1 MCWNNLCVLYSK
13 LKNSEIPMVKIVLI
27 KYIVVKNIII
37 KIMYKKVDENEKEIR
52 LE

>member
-1 MCWNNLCVLYSK
+1 
-13 LKNSEIPMVKIVLI
+13 MVWIVLI